1 VKTEETKR
9 QALHLKTRNN
19 RRWKWMAGATAATA
33 AGVTTSQAG
42 FVTINLTDN
51 FISATGGNHLN
62 ADLTGDGQPDLIIA
76 NAFNS
81 IYIPPSLGGGYTN
94 YVARVNLNGVS
105 ARAHVARYDAVGFL
119 TLGSHS
125 KYFNG
130 FRSGVV
136 SGSLTGSIPVSFKDL
151 HINGGALT
159 KGSLEVTVFG
169 KVVPGEPGDNNSVAK
184 VQLDSL
190 TFHTPDNGSSL
201 ALLAMGVSGVLAFH
215 RWRAAQKHL
224 QG

>member
-1 VKTEETKR
+1 
-9 QALHLKTRNN
+9 
-19 RRWKWMAGATAATA
+19 MIGATAVSA
-33 AGVTTSQAG
+33 AGVTASQAG
-42 FVTINLTDN
+42 LVTINLSNN

-62 ADLTGDGQPDLIIA
+62 ADLAGDGQPDLIIA

-81 IYIPPSLGGGYTN
+81 VTIPSSLGPGHTHYI
-94 YVARVNLNGVS
+94 ARVNLNNVS
-105 ARAHVARYDAVGFL
+105 ARADAFNYDGVGTL
-119 TLGSHS
+119 QLGSHVE
-125 KYFNG
+125 FFG
-130 FRSGVV
+130 TSGN

-169 KVVPGEPGDNNSVAK
+169 KVVPGEPGENNSVAK

-201 ALLAMGVSGVLAFH
+201 GLLAMGAGGVLAL
-215 RWRAAQKHL
+215 RRRRAAEVVID
-224 QG
+224 

>member
-1 VKTEETKR
+1 YPERVKKKKTKR
-9 QALHLKTRNN
+9 PALHLKTRNN

-94 YVARVNLNGVS
+94 YVARVNLN
-105 ARAHVARYDAVGFL
+105 
-119 TLGSHS
+119 
-125 KYFNG
+125 
-130 FRSGVV
+130 
-136 SGSLTGSIPVSFKDL
+136 
-151 HINGGALT
+151 
-159 KGSLEVTVFG
+159 
-169 KVVPGEPGDNNSVAK
+169 
-184 VQLDSL
+184 
-190 TFHTPDNGSSL
+190 
-201 ALLAMGVSGVLAFH
+201 
-215 RWRAAQKHL
+215 
-224 QG
+224 